1 MSDKPVTVDQASSC
15 LSLLQGAGGAAM
27 TAASIAARL
36 GLGGIRE
43 TQRRHV
49 RAIIG
54 HLRDGGC
61 KIIAAASGYW
71 LTDNERA
78 WQEYLNSRQIGAK
91 AVLGKTGKRKKESLR
106 ASSGQKALF
115 RIGGNRGSYGNN

>member
-15 LSLLQGAGGAAM
+15 LSLLEEAGGAM

-36 GLGGIRE
+36 GLSGIRE

-54 HLRDGGC
+54 HLRAGDC
-61 KIIAAASGYW
+61 KIIADAAGYR
-71 LTDNERA
+71 LTGDEKEWRD
-78 WQEYLNSRQIGAK
+78 YLDSRQIGAK
-91 AVLGKTGKRKKESLR
+91 AVLGCTHQRRRESLR
-106 ASSGQKALF
+106 ASSGQKSLF
-115 RIGGNRGSYGNN
+115 RIGGNRGSYGGN